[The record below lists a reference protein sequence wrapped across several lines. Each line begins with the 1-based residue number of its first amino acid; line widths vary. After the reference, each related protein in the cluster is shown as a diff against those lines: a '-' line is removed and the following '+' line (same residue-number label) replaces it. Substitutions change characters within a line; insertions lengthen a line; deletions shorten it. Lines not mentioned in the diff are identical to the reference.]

1 MKALIF
7 NKDRN
12 MDVVDIGH
20 SGYLFDA
27 RSKFAIWCCGEGWCP
42 AFGPVSVFNTF
53 EQALRVLNEWQE
65 ENPDSKYEIREV
77 V

>member
-7 NKDRN
+7 NKDNN
-12 MDVVDIGH
+12 MDVVDIDH
-20 SGYLFDA
+20 YRYTPDP
-27 RSKFAIWCCGEGWCP
+27 RSRFAIWCCGEGWCP
-42 AFGPVSVFNTF
+42 ATGPISVYPTLPK
-53 EQALRVLNEWQE
+53 ALAALKNWEE